1 MTFGKPRSI
10 LKKALADHCFPAA
23 VAEVGNV
30 STVLW
35 REAFGRQT
43 YDSNS
48 TVVQEETVFD
58 LASLTKILATTPL
71 LMTHVER
78 GSISLDRDLGS
89 FFNDWENSGQK
100 TATVKDLLSHSSGLK
115 DYLPLFR
122 KCKSRKDFETAICK
136 HPPSYLPST
145 KSVYS
150 DLGFILLA
158 FLLEDLE
165 GKSLATQFNAIK
177 NQLEINGCLGFNPP
191 QSWIKLNAPKEID
204 PWRGRLLKG
213 EVHDENAWE
222 LGGIAGHSGLFG
234 TASTVGI
241 FARHFLK
248 ILEGSG
254 GLFSYSTVQ
263 LFTDCRNEVLGSS
276 RGLGWDT
283 MLPTSSCGHLLSK
296 SAFGHT
302 GFTGTSLWIDPDR
315 NLYIILLTN
324 RVHPTRSNDA
334 ITKIRPAF
342 HNSVIETISR

>member
-1 MTFGKPRSI
+1 MTFEKPRSI
-10 LKKALADHCFPAA
+10 LQKALADHCFPAA

-35 REAFGRQT
+35 REALGRQT

-48 TVVQEETVFD
+48 MAIQEETIFD

-71 LMTHVER
+71 LMTYIER
-78 GSISLDRDLGS
+78 KSISLDRDLGS
-89 FFNDWENSGQK
+89 LFNDWKHSGSK
-100 TATVKDLLSHSSGLK
+100 PATVRDLLSHSSGLK
-115 DYLPLFR
+115 DYLPLFQ
-122 KCKSRKDFETAICK
+122 KHKGRKDFEAAICK
-136 HPPSYLPST
+136 HPLSYQPST

-158 FLLEDLE
+158 FLLEDLGE
-165 GKSLATQFNAIK
+165 KSFTTQFNEIR
-177 NQLEINGCLGFNPP
+177 NQLEIKGPLGFNPP
-191 QSWIKLNAPKEID
+191 QSWIKLTAPTEID
-204 PWRGRLLKG
+204 SWRGRLLKG
-213 EVHDENAWE
+213 EVHDENAWA
-222 LGGIAGHSGLFG
+222 LGGAAGHSGLFG

-254 GLFSYSTVQ
+254 GLFSDSTIR
-263 LFTDCRNEVLGSS
+263 LFTGCRNEVPSSS

-302 GFTGTSLWIDPDR
+302 GFTGTSLWIDPER
-315 NLYIILLTN
+315 SLYIVLLTN
-324 RVHPTRSNDA
+324 RVHPTRSNNA

-342 HNSVIETISR
+342 HNSVIETISG